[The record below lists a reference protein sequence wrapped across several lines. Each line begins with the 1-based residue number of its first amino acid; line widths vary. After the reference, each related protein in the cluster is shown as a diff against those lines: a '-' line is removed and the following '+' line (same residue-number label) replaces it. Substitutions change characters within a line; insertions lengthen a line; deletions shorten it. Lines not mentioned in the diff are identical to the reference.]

1 MEILT
6 GDVRLFP
13 QVVASADVIVMHNVF
28 EFFAPVDVQ
37 RDLWIWLRQ
46 SIKRGAI
53 LLTSPR
59 LDESINHLNT
69 GIVLDQWVVPVAT
82 PADAMDETDSDA
94 SSGADMDLVHLYR
107 VI

>member
-1 MEILT
+1 M
-6 GDVRLFP
+6 FP
-13 QVVASADVIVMHNVF
+13 QIVGSADVIVMHNVF

-59 LDESINHLNT
+59 LDASIHHLNT
-69 GIVLDQWVVPVAT
+69 GIVLDQWVEPLAA
-82 PADAMDETDSDA
+82 PSDAMDEAASTA
-94 SSGADMDLVHLYR
+94 SSEPDMDLVHLYR